1 MKEGKLWKKVH
12 INQIKEEEQKNMA
25 SLLEKKA
32 IFLNQEEKKDVKY
45 YANKPQKVVFF

>member
-1 MKEGKLWKKVH
+1 
-12 INQIKEEEQKNMA
+12 MA

>member
-1 MKEGKLWKKVH
+1 
-12 INQIKEEEQKNMA
+12 MA

-45 YANKPQKVVFF
+45 YASKPLSSGFFLKELVWKE